1 MQTQTYCTN
10 LVSKDH
16 ESVISLSPDSS
27 SHTLSSVTHGVKGQE
42 VILSDLELVPE
53 VLQTSL
59 RETKGL
65 KYCPDLDDG

>member
-27 SHTLSSVTHGVKGQE
+27 SHTLSSVTHGIKRQK
-42 VILSDLELVPE
+42 VILSDLELIPK

-59 RETKGL
+59 KRVSVEEKL
-65 KYCPDLDDG
+65 